1 MGCNAVGTFLG
12 AVVFPVGGMFVFF
25 AYGSAQVNGSSGY
38 EISADFFK
46 AGGLTA
52 GSDSRING
60 IKVGTVSLNWL
71 DPETFDAV
79 VEMSIA
85 PEIKLPTDSLAGIDS
100 EGNVG
105 GKYVRL
111 KLENGDTFFAP
122 GGTLKKTKHYRS
134 LDDQVGEIIFLAIG
148 VPGK

>member
-1 MGCNAVGTFLG
+1 MGRNAVGTFLG
-12 AVVFPVGGMFVFF
+12 AVVFLVVGMFVFF
-25 AYGSAQVNGSSGY
+25 AYGSAQVKGSSGY
-38 EISADFFK
+38 EISADVFK
-46 AGGLTA
+46 VGGLTA

-60 IKVGTVSLNWL
+60 MKVGTVSLNWL
-71 DPETFDAV
+71 DPKTFDDV
-79 VEMSIA
+79 MEMSIA
-85 PEIKLPTDSLAGIDS
+85 PEIKLPSDSLVGIGS

-134 LDDQVGEIIFLAIG
+134 LDDQVGEIIFLATG
-148 VPGK
+148 PPGK